1 ALAVAAIPESL
12 TGVVT
17 IALSFGVTKMVKKHA
32 IIRRLPAVETL
43 GSASVICSDKT
54 GTLTQN
60 KMTVT
65 RIWSEQDEILENEKR
80 ISDEGYKVLK
90 FAELCSN
97 AKIEMNGLEENE
109 FGDATEV
116 AIVRAFK
123 DYGDAK
129 TNLNNNYNRIHE
141 IPFDSQRKLMTTVH
155 EIKDNNT
162 QAKEKYCVIVKG
174 AFDVLLPKC
183 I

>member
-1 ALAVAAIPESL
+1 
-12 TGVVT
+12 
-17 IALSFGVTKMVKKHA
+17 
-32 IIRRLPAVETL
+32 
-43 GSASVICSDKT
+43 
-54 GTLTQN
+54 
-60 KMTVT
+60 MTVT

-129 TNLNNNYNRIHE
+129 LI
-141 IPFDSQRKLMTTVH
+141 
-155 EIKDNNT
+155 
-162 QAKEKYCVIVKG
+162 
-174 AFDVLLPKC
+174 
-183 I
+183 